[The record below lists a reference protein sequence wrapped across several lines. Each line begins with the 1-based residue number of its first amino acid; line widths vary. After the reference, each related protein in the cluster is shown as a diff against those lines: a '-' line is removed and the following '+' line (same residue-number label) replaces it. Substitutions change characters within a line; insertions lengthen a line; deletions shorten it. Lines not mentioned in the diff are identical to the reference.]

1 MQRCSPQVHPT
12 RTLGMRAISATVLLS
27 KSVTLFQ
34 AFLSKICEES
44 SPAASR
50 DVEPMSKCAAAAVD
64 LRASY
69 RSTAFRPV
77 LVTTAA
83 GQPVRLVSNCQFRPR
98 DRHRWRARGAAPLC
112 AERGG
117 ASAFGVRAGAGLR
130 CPSSDP
136 SQGGWS
142 CPIGSIFV
150 PGCPL
155 HFPASA
161 LRRPRTRADF
171 PLQLLSSNGGGRCD

>member
-27 KSVTLFQ
+27 KTVTRFQ

-44 SPAASR
+44 LQRLSTM
-50 DVEPMSKCAAAAVD
+50 VEPMSKCAAAAVD

-77 LVTTAA
+77 MVTTAA

-98 DRHRWRARGAAPLC
+98 ERHRCGGPPAPSSC

-117 ASAFGVRAGAGLR
+117 ASAFGVPAGATVR

-150 PGCPL
+150 TED
-155 HFPASA
+155 H
-161 LRRPRTRADF
+161 
-171 PLQLLSSNGGGRCD
+171 

>member
-1 MQRCSPQVHPT
+1 MRTVHEKRKDHACPQCDAAFGQAGGYRPTRHGRIRHSLTPNISNNVDVNERLLSRSVCVLRMQRCSPQVHPT

-83 GQPVRLVSNCQFRPR
+83 GQPVRLVSNCHFRPR
-98 DRHRWRARGAAPLC
+98 GRHP
-112 AERGG
+112 
-117 ASAFGVRAGAGLR
+117 
-130 CPSSDP
+130 
-136 SQGGWS
+136 
-142 CPIGSIFV
+142 
-150 PGCPL
+150 
-155 HFPASA
+155 
-161 LRRPRTRADF
+161 
-171 PLQLLSSNGGGRCD
+171 